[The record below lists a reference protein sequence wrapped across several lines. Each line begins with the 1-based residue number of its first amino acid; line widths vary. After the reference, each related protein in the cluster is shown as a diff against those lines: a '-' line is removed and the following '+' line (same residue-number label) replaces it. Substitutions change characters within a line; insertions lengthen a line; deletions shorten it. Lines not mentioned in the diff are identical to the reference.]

1 MASSEPVPRLTL
13 ITGAGGFVGRALVL
27 KLASLPDQRFRLLL
41 RRPEALGLR
50 LPDNCTV
57 LSGDLTDPATR
68 AAAVD
73 GADSVLHMAAITG
86 KAAPAAYRAVN
97 EEATAAL
104 AAAAKTAGVSRFL
117 FVSTIAAGY
126 ADQRYYPYAQSKAAA
141 EAALARSGLN
151 YTILRPTIVMGAG
164 SPIAETLAKIAG
176 APILPLL
183 QKSGPVEVQPVHV
196 DDVVRALLRL
206 LDDHAPCGDILEL
219 GGPERLSFRAFLG
232 RLHMELTGKAARFL
246 PFPLA
251 PVQWGLALLEPL
263 ARPVM
268 PATAGQLAVFANPS
282 TAADNWLMADLAP
295 GMTGLDRM
303 LTEAAAGDPPSAP
316 PPPAPGGQAEPRP
329 DDSTGDL
336 ARECRAFTTYL
347 VGRDPGPGAISAYGQ
362 GIARLGL
369 VPSPGSFDAAA
380 LRLARRG
387 LVPLAA
393 LDAHGAIFART
404 GTLRGRLIL
413 LLAILEKLP
422 PTARVCHD
430 PPPRGRLRGLL
441 RLAVAGLTAAAALIL
456 GLGMAALLWLGA
468 KGTARS

>member
-1 MASSEPVPRLTL
+1 MSRLTL

-27 KLASLPDQRFRLLL
+27 KLARLPDQRFRLLL
-41 RRPEALGLR
+41 RTPEALGLR

-57 LSGDLTDPATR
+57 LPGDLTDPASRT
-68 AAAVD
+68 AAVD
-73 GADSVLHMAAITG
+73 GVDCVLHMAAITG
-86 KAAPAAYRAVN
+86 KAAPATYRAVN

-104 AAAAKTAGVSRFL
+104 ALAAKAAGVSRFL

-126 ADQRYYPYAQSKAAA
+126 ADQRYYPYARSKAAA
-141 EAALARSGLN
+141 EAAVARSGLD

-176 APILPLL
+176 APVLPLL
-183 QKSGPVEVQPVHV
+183 QKSGPVDVQPVHV

-206 LDDHAPCGDILEL
+206 LDDHAPRGETLEL
-219 GGPERLSFRAFLG
+219 GGPERLSFRDFLG
-232 RLHMELTGKAARFL
+232 RLHRELTGKTARFL
-246 PFPLA
+246 RFPLA
-251 PVQWGLALLEPL
+251 PVQWGLALIEPV

-282 TAADNWLMADLAP
+282 TAAENWLMADLAP
-295 GMTGLDRM
+295 DMTGLDRM
-303 LTEAAAGDPPSAP
+303 LTEAAAGDPPPAP
-316 PPPAPGGQAEPRP
+316 PPAATTGGPAGTPSDQDRA
-329 DDSTGDL
+329 DL
-336 ARECRAFTTYL
+336 ARECRAFATYL
-347 VGRDPGPGAISAYGQ
+347 VGRDPGPGAITAYGQ

-393 LDAHGAIFART
+393 LDAHGAFFART
-404 GTLRGRLIL
+404 GSLRCRLIL

-430 PPPRGRLRGLL
+430 PPPRGRLRGLG
-441 RLAVAGLTAAAALIL
+441 RLAVTGLTAGAALLL
-456 GLGMAALLWLGA
+456 GLGMAAVLWLGA